1 MHAVTEVLPLICSEG
16 SNSVLPLLS
25 DIQSADPAWYQLLV
39 SQLTDEHKKDLE
51 EVFRLADQKKA
62 AAGLFHLLHC
72 LVVLLTVSWQCS
84 FASRLNILRNIDE
97 IHFLWR
103 LISISGTYC
112 VGLGVTMTR
121 SMVRQGQFWWLM
133 FGLCPSFSTPKWC

>member
-1 MHAVTEVLPLICSEG
+1 MHAVTEVIPLICSEG

-62 AAGLFHLLHC
+62 AAGLFHLLIALFGCFVNGQLAVFIRFTAKH
-72 LVVLLTVSWQCS
+72 
-84 FASRLNILRNIDE
+84 FAQYR
-97 IHFLWR
+97 
-103 LISISGTYC
+103 
-112 VGLGVTMTR
+112 
-121 SMVRQGQFWWLM
+121 
-133 FGLCPSFSTPKWC
+133 